1 MLLLFIFRESL
12 KENMKASVGTSSMGI
27 FRHNL
32 EAVRK
37 AVFVVQVVMEDT
49 RRRPLIAHIGVNHIA
64 HLSVLPPNKG
74 SFPSARCP

>member
-49 RRRPLIAHIGVNHIA
+49 RRPLIEHIGVNHIA